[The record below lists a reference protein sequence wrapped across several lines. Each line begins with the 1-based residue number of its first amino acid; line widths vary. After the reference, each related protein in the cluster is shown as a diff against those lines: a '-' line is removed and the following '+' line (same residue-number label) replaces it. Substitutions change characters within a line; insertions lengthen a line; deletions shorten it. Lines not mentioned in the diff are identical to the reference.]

1 MRNVFRSASVRYH
14 FAGLRLALHEV
25 HDLISRGRKDRQYPA
40 RDIADGHIGVSH
52 PAVEIDR
59 ISGLQIGG
67 RIAVAI
73 EGELA
78 IENVDELF
86 AVMAVKITKLPD
98 AAGMNLRHHRR
109 QRSEERREGK

>member
-40 RDIADGHIGVSH
+40 RDITDGHIGVSH
-52 PAVEIDR
+52 PAIERDR
-59 ISGLQIGG
+59 ISGLKIGG

-73 EGELA
+73 EGEFA
-78 IENVDELF
+78 ITNVHEHFDI
-86 AVMAVKITKLPD
+86 M
-98 AAGMNLRHHRR
+98 
-109 QRSEERREGK
+109 EGKINKTIERTPGKE